1 MCALIRATWS
11 EVRGCGAKTG
21 VSPVA
26 VVRGRGTEA
35 AGLAGIAPSCTATS
49 IILRKTSKACLMV
62 PRANPLLTKSA
73 RNRRASAG
81 LTAPIGR
88 VANSGATYVS

>member
-1 MCALIRATWS
+1 MVL
-11 EVRGCGAKTG
+11 
-21 VSPVA
+21 P
-26 VVRGRGTEA
+26 
-35 AGLAGIAPSCTATS
+35 S